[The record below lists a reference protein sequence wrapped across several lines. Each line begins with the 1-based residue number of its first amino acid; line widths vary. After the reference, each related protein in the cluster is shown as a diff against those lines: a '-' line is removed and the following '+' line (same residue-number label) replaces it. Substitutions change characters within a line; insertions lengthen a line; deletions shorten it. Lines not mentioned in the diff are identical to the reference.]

1 MEFMATVLYA
11 YGGLHRSAIRFL
23 QRLTNAVD
31 PATCLLSRSGF
42 QIALR
47 QHVAIA
53 VQRGNADIMIRD
65 ADRKWEEITGRRCS
79 LQRYRRIR
87 ESLAERECNQPRLQ
101 PQHRPSHRNRQGAA
115 LMGGQEDSSVG
126 LDDNPSAADAYP
138 GILYNASSAE
148 DLVNAPTPQAAS
160 IAGPPAPAWPNRDA
174 ASTPLLVPLGAH
186 AHTAAALQS
195 TDTGLPRNQLHCSD
209 LSSPYTVESYLLE
222 EGTNRDSQS
231 VHRPDGL
238 GPESAVYYSAQTAV
252 DTLLWA
258 HLSER
263 PQGTYGNGS
272 LHANDTCGE
281 QTNIPIPLT
290 PATASLDGINP
301 LAAQGTHIIADMTNT
316 SCCLV
321 QPSAQATN
329 DDISS
334 DNKHETHARRVQ
346 AENCLIS
353 ANGVHTLLT
362 TMEVHGDQPAETQP
376 GVSQT
381 VLTQLTNTD
390 KDASELVIEN
400 SRMYGISARDGDVEM
415 KVGDD
420 MRNQRMES

>member
-1 MEFMATVLYA
+1 M
-11 YGGLHRSAIRFL
+11 
-23 QRLTNAVD
+23 
-31 PATCLLSRSGF
+31 
-42 QIALR
+42 
-47 QHVAIA
+47 
-53 VQRGNADIMIRD
+53 
-65 ADRKWEEITGRRCS
+65 
-79 LQRYRRIR
+79 
-87 ESLAERECNQPRLQ
+87 
-101 PQHRPSHRNRQGAA
+101 
-115 LMGGQEDSSVG
+115 
-126 LDDNPSAADAYP
+126 
-138 GILYNASSAE
+138 
-148 DLVNAPTPQAAS
+148 
-160 IAGPPAPAWPNRDA
+160 
-174 ASTPLLVPLGAH
+174 
-186 AHTAAALQS
+186 
-195 TDTGLPRNQLHCSD
+195 
-209 LSSPYTVESYLLE
+209 
-222 EGTNRDSQS
+222 
-231 VHRPDGL
+231 
-238 GPESAVYYSAQTAV
+238 
-252 DTLLWA
+252 
-258 HLSER
+258 
-263 PQGTYGNGS
+263 
-272 LHANDTCGE
+272 
-281 QTNIPIPLT
+281 T

-362 TMEVHGDQPAETQP
+362 TTEVHSDQPAETQP